1 MADAGTERPITLAD
15 GGATP
20 YCVAIDAGATEPERH
35 AAQELSR
42 FLQEVTGAAFPVV
55 TEREPLG
62 APALHIGQG
71 PVVARL
77 LPDVDLAGLGPEELL
92 IRTVGADFVLTGGRP
107 RGTLYAV
114 HEFLEAQLGCRWWSR
129 DASTIPVRE
138 RVEVG
143 PLDIRKAPVL
153 EYRESFWYAGF
164 DPDWAVR
171 NRMNGHTYRLDAVR
185 GGECPYAGC
194 GHTFYQFVP
203 PAEHF
208 DEHPE
213 WFSEIGGKRTHEG
226 GQLCLTNEELLDF
239 MAGKMEQWLRDHPDS
254 WTVPFGQNDW
264 TGWCECAKCKA
275 LEEAEG
281 GVHSG
286 PMIHAVNRIAEGIE
300 ASFPHATV
308 SVFAYWYSRQA
319 PVHVRP
325 RDNVIVQLC
334 SIECAF
340 NETLEHGEKN
350 RSFADDIRAWSRIS
364 DRLYIWDYVTDF
376 SHYLQ
381 PHPNLRVLG
390 PNVRFFVEHG
400 AKGIFEQGAY
410 QSPGAEFAEL
420 RAWVLAKLLWEPYR
434 DDKALIDE
442 FLGGYYGDAAPALR
456 EYIGLMHDA
465 CEASGHHLGCF
476 SPNTAPF
483 LNLTT
488 LTASEALFDRAEQA
502 VGAKPDVLDRVRI
515 LRQGLAYIWVTR
527 YYELLQGA
535 RFAGVAWSGPT
546 EYVAG
551 ARALVDF
558 LKAHAVTKVNE
569 WNPFERF
576 EEQVLG
582 LGRTPSPVP
591 PGCEGL
597 PASDYIDLQDPGFE
611 LADDGATRIADAA
624 ASDGVA
630 VLVASQHADRPVRQP
645 LYVPEGLDDADAQW
659 TAFAVVRC
667 DGLKGDGPAF
677 SLGLHDAATESDV
690 LTRNVTAGEV
700 EDGGYHVYEIGTAR
714 LSPQMHLWLSAGGE
728 GAGAAAVA
736 LDRFVLTRTK

>member
-1 MADAGTERPITLAD
+1 MAQPGPAQTITLAD
-15 GGATP
+15 GGTTR
-20 YCVAIDAGATEPERH
+20 YCVAIDAGAAEPERH

-42 FLQEVTGAAFPVV
+42 FLREVTGAEFPVV

-62 APALHIGQG
+62 VPALHVGQG
-71 PVVARL
+71 PAVAGL
-77 LPDVDLAGLGPEELL
+77 LPDVDLPALGPEELL
-92 IRTVGADFVLTGGRP
+92 VRTVGADLVLTGGRP
-107 RGTLYAV
+107 RGVLYAV
-114 HEFLEAQLGCRWWSR
+114 YEFLEGQLGCRWWSR
-129 DASTIPVRE
+129 DASTIAVHE

-143 PLDIRKAPVL
+143 PLDIRKAPLL

-171 NRMNGHTYRLDAVR
+171 NRMNGHFYHLDGIR

-208 DEHPE
+208 DAHPE

-226 GQLCLTNEELLDF
+226 GQLCLTNDELLDF
-239 MAGKMEQWLRDHPDS
+239 MAGKMEQWLREHPES

-286 PMIHAVNRIAEGIE
+286 PMIHAVNRIAERIE
-300 ASFPHATV
+300 ATFPHAIV

-319 PVHVRP
+319 PTHVRP
-325 RDNVIVQLC
+325 SGNVIVQLC

-350 RSFADDIRAWSRIS
+350 RSFADDIRAWSRIC

-420 RAWVLAKLLWEPYR
+420 RVWVLAKLLWEPSR
-434 DDKALIDE
+434 DGKALVDE
-442 FLGGYYGDAAPALR
+442 FLGGYYEDAAPALS
-456 EYIGLMHDA
+456 EYIDLMHDA

-483 LNLTT
+483 LNLET
-488 LTASEALFDRAEQA
+488 LTAAGALFDRAEQA
-502 VGAKPDVLDRVRI
+502 VADKPDALDRVRI
-515 LRQGLAYIWVTR
+515 LRQGLSYVWVTR
-527 YYELLQGA
+527 YYELQQRA
-535 RFAGVAWSGPT
+535 RLAGVAWSGL
-546 EYVAG
+546 EDYVG
-551 ARALVDF
+551 AARTLVEF
-558 LKAHAVTKVNE
+558 LKAHGVTKVNE
-569 WNPFERF
+569 WNPFEQF
-576 EEQVLG
+576 EQQVLG
-582 LGRTPSPVP
+582 LERTSSPVP

-611 LADDGATRIADAA
+611 LADQGVTRIADVA

-630 VLVASQHADRPVRQP
+630 VSVAGKQSDRTVRQP
-645 LYVPEGLDDADAQW
+645 LYVPEGIDDARARW

-667 DGLKGDGPAF
+667 AGPQGDRPAF
-677 SLGLHDAATESDV
+677 SVGLHDGTTESDV
-690 LTRNVTAGEV
+690 LTRAVASAEV
-700 EDGGYHVYEIGTAR
+700 ADEGYHVYEIGTAR
-714 LSPQMHLWLSAGGE
+714 LSPGMYLWLSAGE
-728 GAGAAAVA
+728 ADAVA
-736 LDRFVLTRTK
+736 LDRFVLVRAR